1 MSFVPPKP
9 IGNTDGGHSAG
20 DPCNLWANISDQRL
34 LSTLHQQL
42 RDAYRPIQSEPDL
55 GGNLNR
61 YTTARKRMFTEVERF
76 QSANGPFV
84 VECIYTG
91 MSAPAPQTED
101 PNRDLIN
108 CEHVW
113 PRARMAEEAGFPVLF
128 SHQES
133 DIHNLMPSTPGANS
147 TRGSFPFGRVV
158 RERNLDHM
166 PSILGESPTGTMVWQ
181 PRRERRGDVAR
192 IMFYMSV
199 RWGLDIGAEEEATL
213 REWNRDDPPDS
224 RESIRNQNVELQQG
238 NRNPFVDCA
247 NLADRIEDFF
257 SFQALD
263 TAQSLPTP

>member
-1 MSFVPPKP
+1 
-9 IGNTDGGHSAG
+9 
-20 DPCNLWANISDQRL
+20 
-34 LSTLHQQL
+34 
-42 RDAYRPIQSEPDL
+42 
-55 GGNLNR
+55 
-61 YTTARKRMFTEVERF
+61 
-76 QSANGPFV
+76 
-84 VECIYTG
+84 
-91 MSAPAPQTED
+91 
-101 PNRDLIN
+101 
-108 CEHVW
+108 
-113 PRARMAEEAGFPVLF
+113 
-128 SHQES
+128 
-133 DIHNLMPSTPGANS
+133 MPSTPGANS